1 MRTPGAGFGPMTVG
15 ATTRR
20 TVLVLGVVAGLF
32 AAAPMALRRL
42 RSKPPSAPELG
53 MHPTPREL
61 PNLRFT
67 DGQGAA
73 TSLADFHGKLVLLNV
88 WATWCPPC
96 REEMPALDRLQAL
109 LGGADFEVLALS
121 IDTGGVAVA
130 QAFLRRWEIRHLR
143 PYSDAF
149 GDVSPSLG
157 AGGIPLT
164 LLIDREGREIG
175 RQRGPA
181 AWDHPRFVQTL
192 RDLLARAAPSAG
204 AGQR

>member
-32 AAAPMALRRL
+32 AAAPIALRRL

-53 MHPTPREL
+53 MHPTPHEL

-73 TSLADFHGKLVLLNV
+73 TSLAEFRGKLVLLNV

-96 REEMPALDRLQAL
+96 REEMPTLDRLQAL

-121 IDTGGVAVA
+121 IDTGGAAVA

-143 PYSDAF
+143 AYSDAF